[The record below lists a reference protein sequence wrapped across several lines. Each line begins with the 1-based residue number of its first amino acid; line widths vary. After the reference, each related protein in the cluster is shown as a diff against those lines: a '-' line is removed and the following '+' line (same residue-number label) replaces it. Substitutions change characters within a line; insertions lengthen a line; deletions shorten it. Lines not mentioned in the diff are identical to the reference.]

1 MVLYRLCCNTIQLGI
16 KFVDYFL
23 GYRMPEYTFGKGSL
37 EKLPQIIK
45 EKDQSIRRILF
56 PTRLIERKSLK

>member
-16 KFVDYFL
+16 QFVDYFL

-37 EKLPQIIK
+37 EKLPQILK
-45 EKDQSIRRILF
+45 EKDAGKVLVVTEAGLVELGF
-56 PTRLIERKSLK
+56 A